1 MMGLNFD
8 VNQDYFHWLCELV
21 GVEQEERSYW
31 VLAKDLHR
39 MPFYSLIPHDENRAS
54 DGIALREEYLSEIN
68 GPRYLRLD
76 LGECTMLEM
85 LIALSRRMDYE
96 TADPVYEQDNTAV
109 LFWEM
114 IDNLGLIEYDDAS
127 YADVRNRIRVS
138 EILNNLIRR
147 RYHRNG
153 RGGLFPLKRPSCDQ
167 RKVEIWYQMNAYL
180 MEKDAV

>member
-1 MMGLNFD
+1 
-8 VNQDYFHWLCELV
+8 
-21 GVEQEERSYW
+21 
-31 VLAKDLHR
+31 
-39 MPFYSLIPHDENRAS
+39 
-54 DGIALREEYLSEIN
+54 
-68 GPRYLRLD
+68 
-76 LGECTMLEM
+76 
-85 LIALSRRMDYE
+85 MDYE

-114 IDNLGLIEYDDAS
+114 IDNLGLIGYDDAS

-138 EILNNLIRR
+138 DILNNLIRR